1 LRSSSSPRL
10 APTARCICIALA
22 TGVVGVF
29 VAGCS
34 SIGPGSVPRDRID
47 YAGAIADSWK
57 QQTLLNVVRLR
68 YADAPTFMDVSSI
81 IASYAFIGN
90 VNAGVDVNIDLPG
103 DSNLPE
109 AVGSIGG
116 SGTYLDRP
124 TLSYTPLTGD
134 KFTRSLLRPIP
145 PNAIF
150 TLIASGYPADFMLQ
164 VTVRALN
171 GVYNRSNA
179 GGAARPADPEFYAML
194 DALRRIQLSGTF
206 SLRLEKRGTDDTA
219 LIVISAPQSPD
230 VQQDIALVSRV
241 LNLVPEHG
249 EITLTY
255 GAVQRSPGELAV
267 LSRSMIEILREL
279 AAHIE
284 TPPEH
289 VAAGRTFA
297 NIQLGPAP
305 HARDQP
311 IVRIHAG
318 AIPPRDSFA
327 AVPYHGTWYWIDDG
341 DYDSKHAF
349 TSLLLFFALAETGVQ
364 PQAPLLTLPVQ

>member
-1 LRSSSSPRL
+1 MRSHSDPRQ
-10 APTARCICIALA
+10 AAGGRCIRIALA
-22 TGVVGVF
+22 TGFVGMF
-29 VAGCS
+29 VAGCG
-34 SIGPGSVPRDRID
+34 SIGPASVPRDRID

-90 VNAGVDVNIDLPG
+90 VNAGVDVNLGLPG
-103 DSNLPE
+103 DTNLPG
-109 AVGSIGG
+109 AVGSIAG

-134 KFTRSLLRPIP
+134 KFARSLLRPIP

-150 TLIASGYPADFMLQ
+150 TLIASGYPADFILQ
-164 VTVRALN
+164 VTVRALS

-194 DALRRIQLSGTF
+194 DTLRRIQLSGAF
-206 SLRLEKRGTDDTA
+206 SLRLEKRGADDTA
-219 LIVISAPQSPD
+219 LIVISGPKSSD
-230 VQQDIALVSRV
+230 VQQDIALVRRV
-241 LNLVPEHG
+241 LSLAPEDG
-249 EITLTY
+249 EIALTY
-255 GAVQRSPGELAV
+255 GAVQRSKGELAV

-279 AAHIE
+279 AANIE

-289 VAAGRTFA
+289 AAAGRTFA
-297 NIQLGPAP
+297 NVELGPAAHP
-305 HARDQP
+305 RDQP
-311 IVRIHAG
+311 VVRIHAG
-318 AIPPRDSFA
+318 ATPPTGSFA
-327 AVPYHGTWYWIDDG
+327 AVPYQGTWYWIDDG
-341 DYDSKHAF
+341 DYASKHAF

-364 PQAPLLTLPVQ
+364 PQAPLLTLPLQ